1 MKADTLS
8 KWLLIALLVL
18 IIFWSFSPSVDG
30 FQVNTDPND
39 PLMLAMNLIEI
50 VDRTP
55 PEWLTEAQITKSN
68 SIKPRFQNYMQ
79 SILNPNDDSNI
90 GMQKIIQILTPILA
104 PVYTA
109 SKAAGDSESDTY
121 DKLMNS
127 FETFLANPSP
137 SPTNVSSDP
146 LPPPITVNTSL
157 PSSMDTVMG
166 LFMSV
171 NSPSPPAWAT
181 PAQITKAGTIT
192 DNVINKNLP
201 KGFYS
206 IPNLGETYA
215 ASKAAGDTDSVT
227 YDKITAEME
236 TYLAYFNTP
245 ASAPSIQIGPVG
257 SFGGPTG
264 QTGIAS
270 RIPERI
276 NTFFRN
282 LPNDTN
288 TNEHKLL
295 LMSVVSTP
303 PPSWATAKQIADT
316 NKQITNFMGTSVASG
331 GNKARTIFNNAL
343 SKAYTESK
351 AAGDTDSVTLDKL
364 IAAMRA
370 ALTSGEV
377 VTADVPEPT
386 VVNPSW
392 AANKNPISL
401 SDLPNWVI
409 TGTHDPS
416 WMSPT
421 QIAQLSTL
429 QMQADN
435 IKNSPENLGLLF
447 GYIRTTYIVSK
458 SHMQPDSHCL
468 EQIMANSNLAINGN
482 SNYVVPATE
491 PSSIKTWP
499 SFTTATLAS
508 DLSEAISK
516 VYATA
521 GLPDID
527 KFYRIN
533 SLFYFKSIGH
543 DPRGAGFGK
552 HIPPPPKVS
561 SSSLV
566 PVGIQILCKLSDLA
580 GYLKFVNG
588 KGIPFLDAAMTPA
601 DYASRYP
608 PSMIPPGLTAKI
620 IDKSNGAI
628 VWDPITAYVT
638 NGTIAPFPNTT
649 NIGTY
654 VFYTN
659 VGKIVPYEVPQK
671 QSDRNAIDR
680 ILYNILDIFV
690 TIDGTDKT
698 SSLYGYLVN
707 NMNISPELISASSFI
722 SSFQFQNIVYE
733 TYSTVS
739 EDFTGSQNDS
749 LQLNK
754 LHYGDG
760 TKLFP
765 MLTVTSVL
773 AYGSAIALFG
783 GAVYYA
789 MKKKIFKRFR

>member
-8 KWLLIALLVL
+8 KLLLIGLLVL
-18 IIFWSFSPSVDG
+18 IIFWSFSENIDG
-30 FQVNTDPND
+30 FQVNMNPND
-39 PLMLAMNLIEI
+39 PFILAMNLLET

-55 PEWLTEAQITKSN
+55 PEWVTEAQIAKSN
-68 SIKPRFQNYMQ
+68 SVKPRFHNYMQ
-79 SILNPNDDSNI
+79 TVMVPNGDPTVN
-90 GMQKIIQILTPILA
+90 MQIIIQMLTPILG
-104 PVYTA
+104 PVYSA
-109 SKAAGDSESDTY
+109 SKAAGDSDSDTY
-121 DKLMNS
+121 DKIMTAL
-127 FETFLANPSP
+127 ETFLANQPR
-137 SPTNVSSDP
+137 
-146 LPPPITVNTSL
+146 
-157 PSSMDTVMG
+157 
-166 LFMSV
+166 
-171 NSPSPPAWAT
+171 T
-181 PAQITKAGTIT
+181 P
-192 DNVINKNLP
+192 DN
-201 KGFYS
+201 
-206 IPNLGETYA
+206 
-215 ASKAAGDTDSVT
+215 
-227 YDKITAEME
+227 
-236 TYLAYFNTP
+236 
-245 ASAPSIQIGPVG
+245 
-257 SFGGPTG
+257 
-264 QTGIAS
+264 
-270 RIPERI
+270 I

-282 LPNDTN
+282 LPEIGN
-288 TNEHKLL
+288 TYYKVL
-295 LMSVVSTP
+295 LMSVLSTP
-303 PPSWATAKQIADT
+303 PPSWATPKQIADI
-316 NKQITNFMGTSVASG
+316 NKQITNFMGISVTSP
-331 GNKARTIFNNAL
+331 NKSKTIFNNAL

-351 AAGDTDSVTLDKL
+351 AAGDTDSVTVDKL

-370 ALTSGEV
+370 SLASGEIV
-377 VTADVPEPT
+377 SADAPEPT

-392 AANKNPISL
+392 VANKNPISL

-409 TGTHDPS
+409 TGAHDSS

-429 QMQADN
+429 QAQADN
-435 IKNSPENLGLLF
+435 IKNSPEKLGLLF
-447 GYIRTTYIVSK
+447 GSIRTTYIVSK

-468 EQIMANSNLAINGN
+468 EQIISNSNLAINGN
-482 SNYVVPATE
+482 YNYVVPATE
-491 PSSIKTWP
+491 LSSIKTWP

-533 SLFYFKSIGH
+533 SLFYYKSMGH
-543 DPRGAGFGK
+543 DPRGVGFGK
-552 HIPPPPKVS
+552 HIPPPPKVT

-580 GYLKFVNG
+580 GYLKFLNG
-588 KGIPFLDAAMTPA
+588 RGVPFLDETMTPA
-601 DYASRYP
+601 EYASRYP

-628 VWDPITAYVT
+628 VWDPITTYVT

-649 NIGTY
+649 NVGTY
-654 VFYTN
+654 IFYTN

-707 NMNISPELISASSFI
+707 NLNISPELISASSFI

-733 TYSTVS
+733 TYSTLS

-749 LQLNK
+749 LQLDK

-765 MLTVTSVL
+765 TLTVTSVL

-789 MKKKIFKRFR
+789 MKQKIFKRFR